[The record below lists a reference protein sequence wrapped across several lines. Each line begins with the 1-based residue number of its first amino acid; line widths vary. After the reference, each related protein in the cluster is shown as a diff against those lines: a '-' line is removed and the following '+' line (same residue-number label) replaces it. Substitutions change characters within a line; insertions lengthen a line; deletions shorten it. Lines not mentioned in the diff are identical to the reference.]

1 MRSASRLRFQV
12 VLLDSV
18 HLSTFYSFVRVFMH
32 VNVMLTI
39 NFPIIVE
46 ECYHRSRLSLA
57 LFPWEQARLSDVS
70 VHMWCIL
77 YISILQS
84 DQILEV
90 GPAWE
95 RG

>member
-18 HLSTFYSFVRVFMH
+18 HLSTFYSFVHVFMH

-57 LFPWEQARLSDVS
+57 LFSWEQARLSDVS
-70 VHMWCIL
+70 VHMWVYTIRFYTAKRSNTGGGTSL
-77 YISILQS
+77 
-84 DQILEV
+84 
-90 GPAWE
+90 G
-95 RG
+95 